1 MTAQDCAMTSRTIRQ
16 AEGRDLDG
24 NTQPILSAFEQRRRD
39 AVKRYLDGEPIEQ
52 ICQEMGCSKSWLYKW
67 KKRYQFAEPGWSQT
81 WSRRPETT
89 PTKTPEALEAEI
101 VRLYQ
106 TLLPGE
112 SGTVSAQLIRDHL
125 AQHADRSRPSIR
137 TIYRI
142 LNRHAKEVDSHS
154 ITS

>member
-1 MTAQDCAMTSRTIRQ
+1 MTDRFRAMTSRTNRQ
-16 AEGRDLDG
+16 SEGRNQDG
-24 NTQPILSAFEQRRRD
+24 NTQPTLSAPEKRRQD
-39 AVKRYLDGEPIEQ
+39 AVKRYVDGEPIER

-67 KKRYQFAEPGWSQT
+67 KKRYRLTEPDWSRT
-81 WSRRPETT
+81 RSRRPETI

-101 VRLYQ
+101 VRLYH
-106 TLLPGE
+106 TLSLGE

-125 AQHADRSRPSIR
+125 AQHSGPTRPSIR

-142 LNRHAKEVDSHS
+142 LNRYAKEVSSHS